1 MITEIKL
8 SNFRGFDNHT
18 IPLRPVT
25 IIVGKNNAGKSTI
38 VEALRLISA
47 ITRRYQGLNY
57 HELPPWIDRPRR
69 ERGVF
74 PATEDF
80 EFSSDAVFHRLG
92 DPPARIT
99 AKFSTGEQVEVLI
112 GPQLKVVGIIKDA
125 KGDVIRSKGQANQV
139 RLPQVGILPQIGPL
153 LREETVLVEGYVR
166 RSVDSSRSS
175 LHFRNQ
181 LHFMRQH
188 FGAFRQ
194 LAEST
199 WHGVSVQPVETKQ
212 LTPTEKGLSLFVRDH
227 DFTAEVGWM
236 GHGLQMWLQTMWFLT
251 HCGQSSSIILDEPDV
266 YMHADLQRRLIRLLR
281 KRHHQTIIATH
292 SVEIMSEVEPD
303 EILVVDRRRR
313 TSAFASTQPEV
324 QSLLTNIG
332 SIHNIQLARLNAAG
346 RFIMVEGDDMDFL
359 KRFQNT
365 LFPDSGIPIDTIPH
379 KSVGGWSGWE
389 RARGLAL
396 LLQEAAPQAIRPY
409 CILDSDYHTP
419 DSIQK
424 RLKTAKAEGIQLQ
437 IWRRKEIEN
446 YLLVPSVIC
455 RVIEKVNPK
464 NGVVPAEAEVG
475 EKLEEITDGLRLE
488 TLNLMAAEY
497 FEEDRKAGFGGA
509 NKQALERIEKAWKTT
524 AGKLA
529 VVSGKEVVHRLAEWA
544 SKKFGVSISALKLA
558 KEMSRAEI
566 DEEILEVL
574 TAIEEGEPFR

>member
-57 HELPPWIDRPRR
+57 HEIPPWLDRPRR

-92 DPPARIT
+92 DPPAKIT
-99 AKFSTGEQVEVLI
+99 AKFSTGVQVEVFI

-125 KGDVIRSKGQANQV
+125 KGEVIRSKGQANQV

-181 LHFMRQH
+181 LHFMRQQ

-199 WHGVSVQPVETKQ
+199 WHGVSVQPVEIKQ
-212 LTPTEKGLSLFVRDH
+212 LTLTEKGLSLFVRDH

-303 EILVVDRRRR
+303 EILVVDRRRKS
-313 TSAFASTQPEV
+313 SAFASTQPEV

-346 RFIMVEGDDMDFL
+346 RFVMVEGDDMDFL

-365 LFPDSGIPIDTIPH
+365 LFPDSSIPIDTIPH

-396 LLQEAAPQAIRPY
+396 LLQEAAPHAIRPY
-409 CILDSDYHTP
+409 CILDSDYHTS

-424 RLKTAKAEGIQLQ
+424 RLKTAKAEGIQLR
-437 IWRRKEIEN
+437 IWKRKEIEN
-446 YLLVPSVIC
+446 YLLVPTAIC
-455 RVIEKVNPK
+455 RVIEKSNPK
-464 NGVVPAEAEVG
+464 NGIVPTEAEVG
-475 EKLEEITDGLRLE
+475 EKLEEFADGLRLD
-488 TLNLMAAEY
+488 TLNLVAAEY

-509 NKQALERIEKAWKTT
+509 NKQALERIEKVWKTT

-529 VVSGKEVVHRLAEWA
+529 AVSGKEVVHRLAEWA
-544 SKKFGVSISALKLA
+544 SKKFGVSLNAVKLA
-558 KEMSRAEI
+558 KELSASEI
-566 DEEILEVL
+566 DEEIREVL
-574 TAIEEGEPFR
+574 TAIEEGEPFP

>member
-1 MITEIKL
+1 MITEIKI

-47 ITRRYQGLNY
+47 ITRRFQGLNY
-57 HELPPWIDRPRR
+57 HALPSWIDRPRR

-74 PATEDF
+74 PSTDEF
-80 EFSSDAVFHRLG
+80 EFSSEAVFHRLG
-92 DPPARIT
+92 DPPAQIT
-99 AKFSTGEQVEVLI
+99 AKFSTGERVEVFI

-125 KGDVIRSKGQANQV
+125 KGEVIRSKGQANKVQ
-139 RLPQVGILPQIGPL
+139 LTQVGILPQIGPL
-153 LREETVLVEGYVR
+153 LREETVLVESYVR

-181 LHFMRQH
+181 LHFLRQH
-188 FGAFRQ
+188 FGAFKQ
-194 LAEST
+194 LTEST
-199 WHGVSVQPVETKQ
+199 WHGVAVQPVETKQ
-212 LTPTEKGLSLFVRDH
+212 LTPTEKGLSLFVRDN

-251 HCGQSSSIILDEPDV
+251 HCGRSSSIILDEPDV

-281 KRHHQTIIATH
+281 TRHHQTIIATH

-303 EILVVDRRRR
+303 EILVIDRRKK
-313 TSAFASTQPEV
+313 TSSFAGSQPEV

-365 LFPDSGIPIDTIPH
+365 LFPDSATPIDTIPH
-379 KSVGGWSGWE
+379 KSLGGWNGWE

-396 LLQEAAPQAIRPY
+396 LLQDAAPTAIRPY
-409 CILDSDYHTP
+409 CILDSDYNTP

-424 RLKTAKAEGIQLQ
+424 RLKTAKTEGIQLH
-437 IWRRKEIEN
+437 IWKRKEIEN
-446 YLLVPSVIC
+446 YLLVPVAI
-455 RVIEKVNPK
+455 RRAIEKSTPK
-464 NGVVPAEAEVG
+464 NGITPTKEEVE
-475 EKLEEITDGLRLE
+475 EKLREIAEGLRMDV
-488 TLNLMAAEY
+488 LNLMAAEF
-497 FEEDRKAGFGGA
+497 FEEDRKAGFQGA
-509 NKQALERIEKAWKTT
+509 NKQAMERLEKSWKTLD
-524 AGKLA
+524 GKLA
-529 VVSGKEVVHRLAEWA
+529 VISGKEAIHRLAEWA
-544 SKKFGVSISALKLA
+544 SKEFGVSLNAVKLA
-558 KEMSRAEI
+558 KELTHSEI
-566 DEEILEVL
+566 DEEIQKVL
-574 TAIEEGEPFR
+574 TSIEEAESFS